1 MADECGLAAA
11 VDESETERNARLLA
25 SILSE
30 RLDVRLDVVGMP
42 FSSVRN
48 VRVRILFDDVVIA
61 EDSDELPSGD

>member
-1 MADECGLAAA
+1 MADECGLAKAI
-11 VDESETERNARLLA
+11 DESETERNARLLA